1 MFQEAPVR
9 ACEAQ
14 GHAVAGVTV
23 HALVGEVQAR
33 AVTVEQRP
41 QRVPRKRLAHVRP
54 APDVEDRSH
63 GTTSYR
69 HGGPEM
75 APNPSNTWGPPA
87 KPRHPSI
94 TFSLGAYGEEADRR
108 RQIGELQRAAGQGL
122 EPVLTRP

>member
-1 MFQEAPVR
+1 MFQEATVR

-63 GTTSYR
+63 EQTSYSAEIELLCGDR
-69 HGGPEM
+69 GAARVPRAASERWGVWG
-75 APNPSNTWGPPA
+75 AISGPPI
-87 KPRHPSI
+87 S
-94 TFSLGAYGEEADRR
+94 
-108 RQIGELQRAAGQGL
+108 
-122 EPVLTRP
+122 

>member
-1 MFQEAPVR
+1 MFQEATVR

-33 AVTVEQRP
+33 AVTIEQRP

-63 GTTSYR
+63 ETTSYACGDR
-69 HGGPEM
+69 ATLRRDRGAARVPRAASERWGVWG
-75 APNPSNTWGPPA
+75 AISGPPISMA
-87 KPRHPSI
+87 GPFRGPP
-94 TFSLGAYGEEADRR
+94 FSKARP
-108 RQIGELQRAAGQGL
+108 RAA
-122 EPVLTRP
+122 PRAR

>member
-1 MFQEAPVR
+1 MFQEATVR
-9 ACEAQ
+9 AHEAQ

-75 APNPSNTWGPPA
+75 SPNPPNTRGAPA
-87 KPRHPSI
+87 KPWHPSI
-94 TFSLGAYGEEADRR
+94 PVALWHSGESADD
-108 RQIGELQRAAGQGL
+108 AGQTGQRGL
-122 EPVLTRP
+122 SA